1 MQINEESF
9 YYETPWNNQDLSLEE
24 SFVEVTVEED
34 VESTSQ
40 SALENKSWITM
51 SEQLLHSIE
60 WEMAK
65 AKEIHPMLEANKSC
79 TGL

>member
-1 MQINEESF
+1 
-9 YYETPWNNQDLSLEE
+9 
-24 SFVEVTVEED
+24 VTVEED

-51 SEQLLHSIE
+51 SDQLLHSIE

-65 AKEIHPMLEANKSC
+65 AKEIHPIVEANKSLHR
-79 TGL
+79 TIIFKLLVSFLWWRL

>member
-1 MQINEESF
+1 M
-9 YYETPWNNQDLSLEE
+9 
-24 SFVEVTVEED
+24 TVEED

-40 SALENKSWITM
+40 SALENKRWITM
-51 SEQLLHSIE
+51 SEQLLHPIE

-65 AKEIHPMLEANKSC
+65 AKEIHPILEANKSC

>member
-1 MQINEESF
+1 MI
-9 YYETPWNNQDLSLEE
+9 
-24 SFVEVTVEED
+24 VEED

-51 SEQLLHSIE
+51 SEQLWHSIE

-65 AKEIHPMLEANKSC
+65 AKEIHLILEANKSC